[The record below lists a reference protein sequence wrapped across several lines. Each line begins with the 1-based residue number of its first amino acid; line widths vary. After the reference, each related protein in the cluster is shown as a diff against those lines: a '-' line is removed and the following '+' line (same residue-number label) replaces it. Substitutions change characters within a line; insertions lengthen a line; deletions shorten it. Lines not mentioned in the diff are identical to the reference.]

1 MDTQTH
7 LTMDAIA
14 TQAMENL
21 VNQFAR
27 PMDFLRELAQ
37 NSMDAGT
44 PRIDVIME
52 YEPGEPSG
60 VLSIHV
66 VDYGD
71 GMDEEIIDKQLT
83 RLFSSNKEN
92 DLTKIGKFGIG
103 FTSIFAI
110 KPEAVLLQT
119 GRHGEY
125 WELLFHAD
133 RSYEKRALTE
143 PVSGTKI
150 TLFKRF
156 DEEEAA
162 KFVKEAQFVLTYW
175 CEHSEIPIY
184 FEDKTQKS
192 GSQSATAEDAD
203 PFAAFSSSAE
213 ANNTQRV
220 DGPLAMEDADLVYAE
235 DGPNYSLV
243 IGYDAQPT
251 YGFYNAGLTL
261 VSSHSPD
268 VLGDY
273 AKQLQHVSFKI
284 KCDDLEHTLTR
295 DNVLQ
300 DEQWHKMMDVLLAAH
315 QKLRDR
321 LLERVL
327 KAVASGASLGL
338 WYRYLA
344 EELQLDGAAIVQTK
358 EHHAAPL
365 FVDVGGQT
373 FSLQQLEQQEAKY
386 GVVFYDPGTT
396 RLSQEMRA
404 KGFWLLQDTP
414 TVRAV
419 VDGLQRPRIWG
430 VYRAP
435 RVSVNAGDW
444 FLLPELIEVQS
455 LPEAERR
462 FILAVDEWVQFGS
475 RRRLSV
481 GLGTF
486 GGIDEA
492 LTEGLVIAGPEDGVL
507 FQRIRK
513 TLWGLKENAGTCFL
527 LNKHHPYY
535 ASMLALAAEDFVSAV
550 YMLTMLLFT
559 ESQLGPEDVH
569 SILQG
574 YAANQLELEGTQ

>member
-7 LTMDAIA
+7 LAMDTIA

-44 PRIDVIME
+44 PRIDIVME
-52 YEPGEPSG
+52 YEPGTPKG

-71 GMDEEIIDKQLT
+71 GMDEQIIDKQLT

-110 KPEAVLLQT
+110 KPEAVLLHT

-133 RSYEKRALTE
+133 RSYEKRRLSE

-156 DEEEAA
+156 DEEETA
-162 KFVKEAQFVLTYW
+162 KFVKEAHFVLTYW

-184 FEDKTQKS
+184 FEDKTQ
-192 GSQSATAEDAD
+192 QAQAEAETATMAD
-203 PFAAFSSSAE
+203 PFAAFSGADDV
-213 ANNTQRV
+213 AAALRV
-220 DGPLAMEDADLVYAE
+220 DGPLAMDHADLVFE
-235 DGPNYSLV
+235 EEGPNYALV
-243 IGYDAQPT
+243 IGYAAEPT

-261 VSSHSPD
+261 VSSHSSE
-268 VLGDY
+268 VLGEY
-273 AKQLQHVSFKI
+273 AGQLQHVSFKI

-300 DEQWHKMMDVLLAAH
+300 DEHWHQMMKVLVAAH
-315 QKLRDR
+315 QQLRVR
-321 LLERVL
+321 LLDRVIE
-327 KAVASGASLGL
+327 AVASQGSLNL
-338 WYRYLA
+338 WYRYLS
-344 EELQLDGAAIVQTK
+344 EELQLEGPSIMQTR
-358 EHHAAPL
+358 EHREAPL
-365 FVDVGGQT
+365 FLDVGGQS
-373 FSLQQLEQQEAKY
+373 FSLAQLEEQEAKY
-386 GVVFYDPGTT
+386 GVVFYDPGTPL
-396 RLSQEMRA
+396 LSQEMRSQ
-404 KGFWLLQDTP
+404 GFWLVQDIP
-414 TVRAV
+414 SVRAV
-419 VDGLQRPRIWG
+419 IAGFQRPRILG

-435 RVSVNAGDW
+435 RIEINAGDW
-444 FLLPELIEVQS
+444 FLLPELLDVAG
-455 LPEAERR
+455 LPESERR
-462 FILAVDEWVQFGS
+462 FIEEINEWVQFGS
-475 RRRLSV
+475 RQRVTV
-481 GLGTF
+481 GLGSF

-492 LTEGLVIAGPEDGVL
+492 LTEGLVIAGPEDGAL

-513 TLWGLKENAGTCFL
+513 TLFGLKKNKGTCFL
-527 LNKHHPYY
+527 LNRHHPFYE
-535 ASMLALAAEDFVSAV
+535 SMLTLAAEDFISAV
-550 YMLTMLLFT
+550 YLMTMLLFT
-559 ESQLGPEDVH
+559 ESALGPDNLH
-569 SILQG
+569 AILQG
-574 YAANQLELEGTQ
+574 YAANKLESEGGQ